1 MTDYLNT
8 PPDPKAA
15 GRARHGARAVAHDTG
30 HRHPVGS
37 ALRAVK
43 VFAGTALSVVV
54 LGEYADD
61 RSPDTSRSSDPGTS
75 RPRD

>member
-1 MTDYLNT
+1 MNT

-15 GRARHGARAVAHDTG
+15 GRARHGARAVAEDAR

-61 RSPDTSRSSDPGTS
+61 RAPGADRTSDPGTV
-75 RPRD
+75 RPRE